1 MRFSSH
7 SSAAIQVAPAPTTA
21 PASGGVSASAAAPFA
36 PPEALTDADLEAIF
50 AIGSQLMFIRE
61 ARWAAKA
68 VIREV
73 PAVKALALELL
84 IGVSRGSLTRAQAAA
99 RVIASGLVL
108 PIIAAAAK
116 AYAGTAAVVEQL
128 APLLRKVGFTD
139 GDIAGAWEH
148 GEGVFH
154 LNRGQESNRAYL
166 QPPLPSRR
174 PPPPRPM
181 RTPR

>member
-1 MRFSSH
+1 MARGGVACWASLVVLSTLRFSSH
-7 SSAAIQVAPAPTTA
+7 SLAAIQVAPAPTTA
-21 PASGGVSASAAAPFA
+21 PATQAASGGVSASAAAPSA

-50 AIGSQLMFIRE
+50 AIGSKLMFIRE

-148 GEGVFH
+148 GEGVS
-154 LNRGQESNRAYL
+154 LEQ
-166 QPPLPSRR
+166 R
-174 PPPPRPM
+174 PRV
-181 RTPR
+181 